1 MVSTAAT
8 AIQLSSFSVA
18 QADRDLDPAAFI
30 ASAPTW
36 YPAVVPGGVHE
47 SLIAAGVIED
57 PYTDTNEASVRWIE
71 ERDWWYRSTFPGV
84 DADPGERHRLVFHGL
99 DTVVTIWLNGEELGS
114 HENQFRPAEFDVTDL
129 LQAENEVLLRFTPPL
144 AGRSIPPSVLAMN
157 QALAKLYV
165 PEGAAEAAA
174 AAGAGD
180 GGMPFEIESGPL
192 SATLSLA
199 TTLRKATFSWGWDFG
214 PRVASIGIWRPVELV
229 RDAPVSIVGHHVA
242 VSALRPGADGP
253 RAFADVEL
261 RVRVDHG
268 QPGLRARVK
277 LVSPSGAMAEHE
289 FPFAGDTASGGDSAS
304 PAGAASDGVTASTSV
319 TVVNPELWW
328 THDLGTPNRYDV
340 TIEVVQDRTVLART
354 TDRIGLRTIELDRQE
369 DPEGGRLFRFVLNGV
384 PVFSRGA
391 AWVPASMLVG
401 SVTDQRYRDLLTLAR
416 DGNMN
421 TVRVWGGGVYE
432 NDAFYET
439 TDELGILVWQDFMF
453 ACTDYPSHDE
463 RLRHEVE
470 LEAAYQVKRLRNRAS
485 LALWCGNNEVQM
497 IHGGV
502 FQSLEP
508 GDWGWDFFN
517 RVLPAAVDAED
528 GFTPYWPGSPFGEDP
543 DDGFMAANGF
553 RDGDR
558 HAWEVWHGM
567 SMTATPE
574 QFESVGHS
582 RLYRRYAD
590 DTGKF
595 ISEFG
600 IHASPELGTL
610 RRWVHDE
617 DLAVHSPA
625 FDAHNKDNPK
635 DKHDP
640 ILEIVTGLPTT
651 LDEYAQFTMVS
662 QAEGLKFGIEHYRR
676 RQPHCSGALIWQ
688 LNDAWPGFSWSV
700 IDYDLVPKAGYHA
713 ARRAFAPVL
722 ASFRE
727 TASGVELW
735 VSNSGIAAVRTTA
748 VVSRVGFDGRTRSSE
763 TVEIDLG
770 QGDSRVFWN
779 GAAAADEILWVDAVD
794 EAFPANRLLPGEV
807 KDVPFES
814 RGVESTVTRV
824 DDTTATVE
832 VRSDGYGFFVHL
844 DSPAVGIQF
853 SDNYFDL
860 RDGETTTITV
870 RGLSADTDLT
880 GLVARPFVGALTTT
894 AS

>member
-1 MVSTAAT
+1 MVSTAST
-8 AIQLSSFSVA
+8 AAVPLTAFSIA
-18 QADRDLDPAAFI
+18 EADRDLDPATFLAT
-30 ASAPTW
+30 SPTW

-47 SLIAAGVIED
+47 SLLAAGVIDD
-57 PYTDTNEASVRWIE
+57 PYVGTNEGSVRWIE
-71 ERDWWYRSTFPGV
+71 DRDWWYRASFPGV
-84 DADPGERHRLVFHGL
+84 TAGSGERLRLVFHGL
-99 DTVVTIWLNGEELGS
+99 DTVVTVWLNGRELGH
-114 HENQFRPAEFDVTDL
+114 HENQFRPAEFDVTEL
-129 LQAENEVLLRFTPPL
+129 LEDENEILLRFTPPL
-144 AGRSIPPSVLAMN
+144 AGRTIPESVTAMN
-157 QALAKLYV
+157 QALAKLYM
-165 PEGAAEAAA
+165 PAGAAEATE
-174 AAGAGD
+174 AAGVPD
-180 GGMPFEIESGPL
+180 GVMPFEIESGPL

-214 PRVASIGIWRPVELV
+214 PRVASVGVWRPVELV
-229 RDAPVSIVGHHVA
+229 RETSATIIGHHVA
-242 VSALRPGADGP
+242 VRGLRSGVHGAHGV
-253 RAFADVEL
+253 ADVDLLVQTRET
-261 RVRVDHG
+261 VAG
-268 QPGLRARVK
+268 ATARVT
-277 LVSPSGAMAEHE
+277 LVSPSGDRVEHE
-289 FPFAGDTASGGDSAS
+289 FAFDGDTAA
-304 PAGAASDGVTASTSV
+304 T
-319 TVVNPELWW
+319 TVAVVDPELWW

-340 TIEVVQDRTVLART
+340 TVEVVHERTVLAHR
-354 TDRIGLRTIELDRQE
+354 TDRIGLRTIELDRQS

-401 SVTDQRYRDLLTLAR
+401 SVTDDDHRELLTLAR
-416 DGNMN
+416 DANMN
-421 TVRVWGGGVYE
+421 MIRVWGGGVYE
-432 NDAFYET
+432 NDGFYEA
-439 TDELGILVWQDFMF
+439 TDALGILVWQDFMF
-453 ACTDYPSHDE
+453 ACTDYPSLDE
-463 RLRHEVE
+463 HLQREVA
-470 LEAAYQVKRLRNRAS
+470 LEAAYQVRRLRNRAS
-485 LALWCGNNEVQM
+485 LGVWCGNNEVQM

-517 RVLPAAVDAED
+517 RILPEAVAADD

-567 SMTATPE
+567 SMTSAPE

-610 RRWVHDE
+610 QRWVDDR
-617 DLAVHSPA
+617 DLAVHSAA

-676 RQPHCSGALIWQ
+676 RQPHCSGTLIWQ

-700 IDYDLVPKAGYHA
+700 IDYDLVPKAGYYYA
-713 ARRAFAPVL
+713 SRAFAAVI

-727 TASGVELW
+727 TAAGAELW
-735 VSNSGIAAVRTTA
+735 VSNSGAAAVRTTA
-748 VVSRVGFDGRTRSSE
+748 TISRVGFDGRTRHSE
-763 TVEIDLG
+763 TIDVDLG
-770 QGDSRVFWN
+770 PGESTSFWS
-779 GAAAADEILWVDAVD
+779 GVLEPDGILWVDSAD
-794 EAFPANRLLPGEV
+794 DAFPANRLLPGEV
-807 KDVPFES
+807 KDVPFET
-814 RGVESTVTRV
+814 RGIESTVTRV
-824 DDTTATVE
+824 DDATATVE
-832 VRSDGYGFFVHL
+832 IRSSGYGYLVHI
-844 DSPAVGIQF
+844 DSPAPGVRF

-860 RDGETTTITV
+860 RDGETRTITV
-870 RGLSADTDLT
+870 RGLSADTD
-880 GLVARPFVGALTTT
+880 VQAFAASPYIGALATTT
-894 AS
+894 AR